1 MAYDEEHKRSRIVVD
16 TPAARREVVH
26 SRIDRV
32 PERNGISTGMVAAI
46 VVATVALCTIL
57 FLFLLN
63 GRQDTTTVSSTQP
76 VSTQPAAQ
84 QPVIVQQPAAPLPQQ
99 QPVIVQAPPT
109 TQPVPIVVPP
119 APAQPS
125 TASTTTTTTAAT
137 SATDDSAIQ
146 AAVDRKLSQDQTLS
160 GLGLTAVVIDGKV
173 TLTGT
178 VNSEA
183 LKQQAERLVRS
194 VKGVKAVDNQI
205 AVTVSP

>member
-26 SRIDRV
+26 SRTERV

-46 VVATVALCTIL
+46 VVATVALCTIV

-63 GRQDTTTVSSTQP
+63 GRQDTTTVSTTQP

-109 TQPVPIVVPP
+109 TQPAPIVVPP
-119 APAQPS
+119 APAQSS

-137 SATDDSAIQ
+137 NATDDSAIQ
-146 AAVDRKLSQDQTLS
+146 TAVDRKLSQDQTLS

-205 AVTVSP
+205 AVTVTP

>member
-26 SRIDRV
+26 SRTERV

-46 VVATVALCTIL
+46 VVATVALCTIV

-63 GRQDTTTVSSTQP
+63 GRQDTTTVSTTQP

-109 TQPVPIVVPP
+109 TQPAPIVVPP

-125 TASTTTTTTAAT
+125 TASTTTTTAAT
-137 SATDDSAIQ
+137 SATDDSGIQ
-146 AAVDRKLSQDQTLS
+146 TAVDRKLSQDQTLS
-160 GLGLTAVVIDGKV
+160 GLGLTAMVIDGKV